1 MFKKGFAWGIV
12 LTVIVVLGYWGVSSG
27 AKGSGKQTCTQVP
40 AETVADYVHAALQA
54 DRTFYTTHVVERMQA
69 KGVVTASENWRDTN
83 TLPLPAQ
90 FLNES
95 NQLVGSTR
103 TGIGYRLISLWPI
116 NKRSGPKTP
125 FENTGLSETLQ
136 HPDRR
141 YSEVVMNG
149 PDTFLQAVY
158 ADRAVS
164 QACIGCHNTHPD
176 SPKRDF
182 KVNDVIGGM
191 IITVPLKNQ

>member
-12 LTVIVVLGYWGVSSG
+12 VTVIVVLGYWGVSSG

-69 KGVVTASENWRDTN
+69 KGIVIASENWQETN

-95 NQLVGSTR
+95 NRLVGSTR

-116 NKRSGPKTP
+116 NKRS
-125 FENTGLSETLQ
+125 
-136 HPDRR
+136 
-141 YSEVVMNG
+141 G

-182 KVNDVIGGM
+182 KLNDVIGGM